1 MKTAQHMREIASSKA
16 FISLEEIEKSIES
29 QASIGE
35 FSYTI
40 YDREI
45 SKPDIERLEQ
55 NGYRVDFYSFPTHFS
70 VNFSYTISW

>member
-1 MKTAQHMREIASSKA
+1 MKTAQQMREIANSKA

-35 FSYTI
+35 YSYTI

-45 SKPDIERLEQ
+45 SKTDIEMLEQ
-55 NGYRVDFYSFPTHFS
+55 NGYAINFCEYPAHFS
-70 VNFSYTISW
+70 ANFSYTISW